1 MPGVFGPAGMA
12 GARRR
17 GRRRGL
23 VVGAAVGSAAAKR
36 NNKNQPEPAVA
47 EPAPVASGGDD
58 QIAQLKQLADLKDQ
72 GILTEEEFSAK
83 KKQILGL

>member
-1 MPGVFGPAGMA
+1 MPIIGPG

-23 VVGAAVGSAAAKR
+23 VVGAAVGSAAARR
-36 NNKNQPEPAVA
+36 NNNQQQQPEPAPQISA
-47 EPAPVASGGDD
+47 DD
-58 QIAQLKQLADLKDQ
+58 QMQQLEKLGQLKAE
-72 GILTEEEFSAK
+72 GILTEDEFQAK